1 MKMWLKSRMDWVL
14 FLTVLAMV
22 SGGLVMVYSASPLIA
37 ELRYGYPHYH
47 FWVRQL
53 FAAALGFVALTVL
66 GLRDYRKMK
75 SPGVAFGALGV
86 VIFLLIM
93 AYLFGPRHRWIPLGL
108 LNLQPSEF
116 AKPALILFLAWFV
129 TLRAPAINHRYTVR
143 PAGLALV
150 VLTVAV
156 AVADL
161 GTGIVLVATAAAIFY
176 VAGLNRR
183 YTAIAVTVA
192 IVLGGIAV
200 LWKPYRLKRVLD
212 YVDPE
217 YKVLVYF
224 DPAKRLKTYAESNTS
239 IQDTNYH
246 VTQSKIA
253 VASGGVTGLGLM
265 QSRQKWLFL
274 PEAHTDFIY
283 AIIGEELGLWG
294 AGLVL
299 GGFLVVL
306 WRGYRLW
313 WVAADDFGRY
323 LALGATT
330 ALVFQALMHLS
341 VVLDLGPTKGIP
353 LPLISYGGSS
363 LLSSMVC
370 LGILLS
376 VSERAS

>member
-1 MKMWLKSRMDWVL
+1 MWFRSRLDWVL
-14 FLTVLAMV
+14 FLTVLVLV

-47 FWVRQL
+47 FWVRQA
-53 FAAALGFVALTVL
+53 FAAVLGFIALTAL
-66 GLRDYRKMK
+66 SRHDYRKMK
-75 SPGVAFGALGV
+75 SPQVAFGALGA
-86 VIFLLIM
+86 VIFLLIL
-93 AYLFGPRHRWIPLGL
+93 AYLISTRHRWIPLGP

-129 TLRAPAINHRYTVR
+129 TLRAPAINNPHTVR

-161 GTGIVLVATAAAIFY
+161 GTGIVLVATAAAIFF

-192 IVLGGIAV
+192 LLLGTVAIF
-200 LWKPYRLKRVLD
+200 WKPFRLKRVLD

-217 YKVLVYF
+217 YKFLVHF
-224 DPAKRLKTYAESNTS
+224 DPGMRLKTYAESNTS

-283 AIIGEELGLWG
+283 AIVGEELGLWG
-294 AGLVL
+294 TSLVL
-299 GGFLVVL
+299 AGFLVVL

-313 WVAADDFGRY
+313 WMAPDDFGRY
-323 LALGATT
+323 IALGATT
-330 ALVFQALMHLS
+330 SLVFQALMNMS

-363 LLSSMVC
+363 LLSSMVSI
-370 LGILLS
+370 GMLLS
-376 VSERAS
+376 VSERSV